1 MWKANTINKYWIYI
15 NRNLQIIK
23 GSQTKCVKGWTIEI
37 KSCVWH
43 NLLKADFVS
52 HTFTMVLWDSWTSAS
67 QDKMIKQHE
76 EEALKVMLYELLNA
90 SFSLFDTKWM
100 NKNLTLRVL
109 SGKVLF
115 HEWGT
120 MKLYVTSNWNI
131 LLEITFVHRLWLNNK
146 IILLIG

>member
-1 MWKANTINKYWIYI
+1 MGKSNKQIQNINNKKSVNNWKLTDQMLERMNK
-15 NRNLQIIK
+15 
-23 GSQTKCVKGWTIEI
+23 EI
-37 KSCVWH
+37 KSCVLH

-76 EEALKVMLYELLNA
+76 EEALKVMLYELVNA

-131 LLEITFVHRLWLNNK
+131 VSEITFVHRLWLNNK
-146 IILLIG
+146 IIK